1 MPWNNLLEGHPALFR
16 GVYLFV
22 QSVCL
27 LGDRIKMVED
37 TRVSV
42 RQQQHGHIWS
52 HQIMSSVHFLKEG
65 IFEECK
71 GIFVLGGAGG
81 LVGGGVWGSIPPP
94 HKLFLK
100 KEDKSLPKLSM
111 GNRLIGI
118 CNEKHLKKFLQEL
131 T

>member
-1 MPWNNLLEGHPALFR
+1 
-16 GVYLFV
+16 
-22 QSVCL
+22 
-27 LGDRIKMVED
+27 MVED

-94 HKLFLK
+94 PQIVF
-100 KEDKSLPKLSM
+100 
-111 GNRLIGI
+111 
-118 CNEKHLKKFLQEL
+118 EKGGQEL